1 MGRIIRLKRRRIK
14 MQIKAV
20 VDRFEHDKAILL
32 IGESGLSV
40 VWPRISLPLTVKE
53 GDHLKLGIAIDKK
66 STADARQKA
75 EELLKSLLEENGN

>member
-1 MGRIIRLKRRRIK
+1 

-32 IGESGLSV
+32 VGESEVSV
-40 VWPRISLPLTVKE
+40 VWPKTSLPSTVNE
-53 GDHLKLGIAIDKK
+53 GDHLKLEIAIDKK

-75 EELLKSLLEENGN
+75 EELLKSLLEDDSN